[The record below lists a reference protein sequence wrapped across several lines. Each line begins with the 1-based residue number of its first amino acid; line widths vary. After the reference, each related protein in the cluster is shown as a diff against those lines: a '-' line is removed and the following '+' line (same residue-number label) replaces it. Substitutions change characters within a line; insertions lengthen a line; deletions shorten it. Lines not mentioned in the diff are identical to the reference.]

1 MILSYDPMQE
11 LTMRTTLNLDD
22 QLLDAARHLAIEENI
37 PLARVIENA
46 LRECFSKPM
55 PTHATVRLI
64 TASGMGVKHGIDLDN
79 GRTLLDIMDDL
90 P

>member
-1 MILSYDPMQE
+1 
-11 LTMRTTLNLDD
+11 MRTTLNLDD

-55 PTHATVRLI
+55 PTHATV
-64 TASGMGVKHGIDLDN
+64 SGSGL
-79 GRTLLDIMDDL
+79 
-90 P
+90 